1 MSNLIDRITEE
12 WVNRGIL
19 PATDYTQKKDDDSD
33 EEKDDEEDD

>member
-1 MSNLIDRITEE
+1 MPDLVDRITEE

-19 PATDYTQKKDDDSD
+19 PATDYKKDDDSD

>member
-19 PATDYTQKKDDDSD
+19 PATDYKKDDEDSD